1 MVKEVEGSGT
11 WKDSFSDLVT
21 EPYLHIQSWIAVPL
35 RIGEFNGTKT
45 RRA

>member
-1 MVKEVEGSGT
+1 MMKEVEAGGR
-11 WKDSFSDLVT
+11 WKNSFSDLVT

-35 RIGEFNGTKT
+35 RIGEFNGTKI